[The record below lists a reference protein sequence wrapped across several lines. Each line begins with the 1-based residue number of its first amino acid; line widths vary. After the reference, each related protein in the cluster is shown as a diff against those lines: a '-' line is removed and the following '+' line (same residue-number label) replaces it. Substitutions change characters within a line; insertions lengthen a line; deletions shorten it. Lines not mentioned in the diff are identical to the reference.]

1 MGIDAAGPADAG
13 AGACYL
19 TFDVANL
26 GMLSYHWSKTPIE
39 GALAE
44 IRPGRPVAAHKF
56 TQRAGR
62 SEIIRNIREDY
73 RRLFQGWAEF
83 IKSARQCD
91 GTFVLLEPR
100 EVTVTFSLGGTI
112 EPVDTGV
119 EYLVNKY
126 SAVAVCGKD
135 RNPYTNVRRMSN
147 AQFMDMGLG
156 AKNSFS
162 LGL

>member
-1 MGIDAAGPADAG
+1 MGGEAAG

-62 SEIIRNIREDY
+62 SEIIRNIREDH
-73 RRLFQGWAEF
+73 RRLYQGWAEF
-83 IKSARQCD
+83 IKSARQCE

-100 EVTVTFSLGGTI
+100 EVTVTFSLGGMI
-112 EPVDTGV
+112 EPVSTNV

-126 SAVAVCGKD
+126 SAVAVSGKD
-135 RNPYTNVRRMSN
+135 RNPFSSVRQMSN
-147 AQFMDMGLG
+147 AQFMDMGLS